1 MSLLSNENEISRSAL
16 SKLDQ
21 NIFENSRQ
29 IRSYEVEDKEACFQS
44 LLKTYSFPNTHTL
57 TRNVLAHILLV
68 VRAQIPKHLKI
79 LRGLKLN
86 LMLFC
91 NY

>member
-1 MSLLSNENEISRSAL
+1 MSLLSGEISSSAFP
-16 SKLDQ
+16 KHDE
-21 NIFENSRQ
+21 NIFENAKQ
-29 IRSYEVEDKEACFQS
+29 IRSYEVEDKETCFQS
-44 LLKTYSFPNTHTL
+44 HLKTYSFPNAHYL
-57 TRNVLAHILLV
+57 TRDVLAHILLV
-68 VRAQIPKHLKI
+68 VRAQITKYLKI